1 MLRTFHHTCVQYMT
15 FQTRQA
21 SIYEFQWEVYIS
33 FSYWYKIN
41 STNNWVRA
49 QTDNSLS
56 YNKKFPVKTKLL
68 IKNWIRDEDEI
79 IWNLHKFHRTLH
91 FEALAVINAPVT
103 KNTFY
108 EHHTVQYPLVS
119 IQFNS
124 IQWKPVGWRPMGEFF
139 IRTEA
144 KIFNDYNMQQ
154 QNSSNGLYTV
164 YEAMLIVKKRRSI
177 YGFDSVSQ
185 IIKTVSLF
193 QTIKLTRSFN
203 GNKIK

>member
-1 MLRTFHHTCVQYMT
+1 
-15 FQTRQA
+15 
-21 SIYEFQWEVYIS
+21 
-33 FSYWYKIN
+33 
-41 STNNWVRA
+41 
-49 QTDNSLS
+49 
-56 YNKKFPVKTKLL
+56 
-68 IKNWIRDEDEI
+68 
-79 IWNLHKFHRTLH
+79 
-91 FEALAVINAPVT
+91 
-103 KNTFY
+103 
-108 EHHTVQYPLVS
+108 
-119 IQFNS
+119 
-124 IQWKPVGWRPMGEFF
+124 MGELF

-164 YEAMLIVKKRRSI
+164 YEAMLIVKKRRLCSI

>member
-1 MLRTFHHTCVQYMT
+1 
-15 FQTRQA
+15 
-21 SIYEFQWEVYIS
+21 
-33 FSYWYKIN
+33 
-41 STNNWVRA
+41 
-49 QTDNSLS
+49 
-56 YNKKFPVKTKLL
+56 
-68 IKNWIRDEDEI
+68 
-79 IWNLHKFHRTLH
+79 
-91 FEALAVINAPVT
+91 
-103 KNTFY
+103 
-108 EHHTVQYPLVS
+108 
-119 IQFNS
+119 
-124 IQWKPVGWRPMGEFF
+124 MGELF